1 MLMTAAAVH
10 MDSYC
15 AHGHGPSPSSSTS
28 PAPPWLPVLA
38 DGNHRHQ
45 LLRDFTASSAPSTT
59 PATAAPPNRHH
70 LRTAAAAAAAR
81 RTTKRRPR
89 PSRKLPTTYI
99 TADPAS
105 FRRMVH
111 QVTGA
116 DDLLPAPPPEA
127 LCRPAPYRAGAAA
140 GPAGARLMLPTL
152 DTSAF
157 LLGAPGVDAPCAR
170 SAGSAAAAQAVDRA
184 EAGGPA
190 AGACNYSSNSSS
202 SCGGG
207 FPTLDSWDAAHLF

>member
-1 MLMTAAAVH
+1 MTAAAVH

-38 DGNHRHQ
+38 DDIHHHQ
-45 LLRDFTASSAPSTT
+45 LLRDFTASSAPSQST
-59 PATAAPPNRHH
+59 PSTAAPPNHHHH
-70 LRTAAAAAAAR
+70 LRSAATATR
-81 RTTKRRPR
+81 RATKRRPR

-116 DDLLPAPPPEA
+116 DDLLPVPPPAPPEA
-127 LCRPAPYRAGAAA
+127 LCRPAPHRAGAASA
-140 GPAGARLMLPTL
+140 LTLPTL

-157 LLGAPGVDAPCAR
+157 LLGAPGVAARTDAPCAA
-170 SAGSAAAAQAVDRA
+170 SPGFSTAAPALDRA

-190 AGACNYSSNSSS
+190 AGACNYSSGS
-202 SCGGG
+202 SCGG
-207 FPTLDSWDAAHLF
+207 FPTLDSWDAHLF

>member
-10 MDSYC
+10 MDS
-15 AHGHGPSPSSSTS
+15 AHGHGPLPSSSTS
-28 PAPPWLPVLA
+28 PPPPWLPVLA
-38 DGNHRHQ
+38 DRHQ
-45 LLRDFTASSAPSTT
+45 LLRGFTASSAPSTT
-59 PATAAPPNRHH
+59 PATAAPPNHHH
-70 LRTAAAAAAAR
+70 LRTAATATR
-81 RTTKRRPR
+81 RVAKRRPR

-116 DDLLPAPPPEA
+116 DDLLPVPPEA
-127 LCRPAPYRAGAAA
+127 LCRPAPYRAGAA
-140 GPAGARLMLPTL
+140 GPAGALMLPTL

-157 LLGAPGVDAPCAR
+157 LLGAPGVAAP
-170 SAGSAAAAQAVDRA
+170 AVDRA

-190 AGACNYSSNSSS
+190 GVACNYSS
-202 SCGGG
+202 SCGG
-207 FPTLDSWDAAHLF
+207 FPTLDSWDALF

>member
-10 MDSYC
+10 MDS
-15 AHGHGPSPSSSTS
+15 AHGHGPPPSSSTS
-28 PAPPWLPVLA
+28 PAPPWLPVVLA
-38 DGNHRHQ
+38 DDNHRHQ
-45 LLRDFTASSAPSTT
+45 LLCDFTASSAPSET
-59 PATAAPPNRHH
+59 PATAAATNRHH
-70 LRTAAAAAAAR
+70 LRATATATR

-116 DDLLPAPPPEA
+116 DDLPLTVTPPAPPEG
-127 LCRPAPYRAGAAA
+127 LCRPAPYGAGAA
-140 GPAGARLMLPTL
+140 GPAGALMLPTL

-157 LLGAPGVDAPCAR
+157 LLGAPG
-170 SAGSAAAAQAVDRA
+170 SAAAAAVDRA

-190 AGACNYSSNSSS
+190 GGACNYSSNSSS
-202 SCGGG
+202 SCDG
-207 FPTLDSWDAAHLF
+207 FPTLDSWDAHLF

>member
-1 MLMTAAAVH
+1 MLMTTAAVH
-10 MDSYC
+10 MDS
-15 AHGHGPSPSSSTS
+15 AHGHGPPPSSSTS

-38 DGNHRHQ
+38 DENHHHQ
-45 LLRDFTASSAPSTT
+45 LLCDFTASSAPSTT
-59 PATAAPPNRHH
+59 PATAAATNRHH
-70 LRTAAAAAAAR
+70 LRSTATATR

-116 DDLLPAPPPEA
+116 DDLPLPVTPPVPPEA
-127 LCRPAPYRAGAAA
+127 LRRPAPYRAGAA
-140 GPAGARLMLPTL
+140 GTLMLPTL

-157 LLGAPGVDAPCAR
+157 LLGAPGVAAPCAG
-170 SAGSAAAAQAVDRA
+170 SAGSAAAAAVDRA

-190 AGACNYSSNSSS
+190 GGACNYSGSNSGS
-202 SCGGG
+202 SCGG
-207 FPTLDSWDAAHLF
+207 FPTLDSWDAHLF

>member
-1 MLMTAAAVH
+1 MLRTAAAVR
-10 MDSYC
+10 MDS

-28 PAPPWLPVLA
+28 PAAAPPPWLPA
-38 DGNHRHQ
+38 DDHCLH
-45 LLRDFTASSAPSTT
+45 LHYDHTASTPSTT

-70 LRTAAAAAAAR
+70 LRTVTTATR
-81 RTTKRRPR
+81 RATKRRPR

-116 DDLLPAPPPEA
+116 DDLLPVPPPAPPEA
-127 LCRPAPYRAGAAA
+127 LCRPAPHRAGAA
-140 GPAGARLMLPTL
+140 GALTLPTL

-157 LLGAPGVDAPCAR
+157 LLGAPGVAARTDAPCAA
-170 SAGSAAAAQAVDRA
+170 SPGFSTAAPALDRA
-184 EAGGPA
+184 EAG
-190 AGACNYSSNSSS
+190 
-202 SCGGG
+202 
-207 FPTLDSWDAAHLF
+207 

>member
-10 MDSYC
+10 MDST
-15 AHGHGPSPSSSTS
+15 HGYGPLPSSSTS
-28 PAPPWLPVLA
+28 PPPPRLPVLA
-38 DGNHRHQ
+38 DRHQ
-45 LLRDFTASSAPSTT
+45 LLREFTASSAPSTT
-59 PATAAPPNRHH
+59 PATAAPPNHHH
-70 LRTAAAAAAAR
+70 LRTAATATR
-81 RTTKRRPR
+81 RVAKRRPR

-116 DDLLPAPPPEA
+116 DDLLPVPPEA
-127 LCRPAPYRAGAAA
+127 LCRPAPYRAGAA
-140 GPAGARLMLPTL
+140 GPAGALMLPTL

-157 LLGAPGVDAPCAR
+157 LLGAPGVAAP
-170 SAGSAAAAQAVDRA
+170 AVDRA

-190 AGACNYSSNSSS
+190 GVACNYSS
-202 SCGGG
+202 SCGG
-207 FPTLDSWDAAHLF
+207 FPTLDSWDALF